1 MHPGEYILYAY
12 MEPLNIQA
20 AELADRLDISPST
33 LSRIINKKM
42 DLSYEMAIRLSQVLG
57 RSPESWI
64 HIQMSYSLELARQK
78 LDYSKLKPI
87 SGLSYDE
94 EEHKN
99 DSTLTSA

>member
-1 MHPGEYILYAY
+1 MMNKMHPGEFILYAY

-20 AELADRLDISPST
+20 AELSDRLNISPST

-42 DLSYEMAIRLSQVLG
+42 DLSYEMAIRLSKVLG

-64 HIQMSYSLELARQK
+64 HIQTAYSLELAKQN

-87 SGLSYDE
+87 SELACD
-94 EEHKN
+94 
-99 DSTLTSA
+99 